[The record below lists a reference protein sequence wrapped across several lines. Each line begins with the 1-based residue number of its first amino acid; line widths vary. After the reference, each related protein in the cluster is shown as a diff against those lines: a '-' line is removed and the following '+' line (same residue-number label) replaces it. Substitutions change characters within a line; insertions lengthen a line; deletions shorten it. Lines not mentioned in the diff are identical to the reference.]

1 MQTIQNVVQSILGVG
16 AVAILPIM
24 IFILGCFFRM
34 KPLQALRSGLTVGI
48 GFQGVKLVVN
58 FLVETLNPVIQH
70 YAESGSGF
78 TIMDVGWETLSAAAW
93 TVQFA
98 AIFVPVGLILNFL
111 LIRKKIV
118 KTLNVDVWN
127 YWHLLRSAAIL
138 SLVLMFAGIEGTA
151 NYIISFIFGIFLT
164 VFIEKLGDWIAPW
177 WQKYFGLEGTT
188 CTTSLQLAGTLPI
201 ALIVNKIIDK
211 IPGINKIDVSYDHIG
226 KKVGDLANPTIIGA
240 ILGAFLAIITGQ
252 NVATI
257 IQTAVGLSAAITLT
271 PRMVKLF
278 MEGISPISTA
288 ARDYMIDKLGEDAD
302 FNIGVDIAL
311 GVGDQTVI
319 TSSAIMIPIAILIAF
334 IYPGNK
340 FFPVAFFG
348 SSLLYAMATI
358 CMVTKGNVFRAI
370 ICGMFYMIFCFFAF
384 NITASLCTQ
393 FVANAGVIEIA
404 SGTMVNAGGIN
415 NFFDVLLAIINNF
428 IH

>member
-1 MQTIQNVVQSILGVG
+1 MQGIQSFVQSILDVG

-34 KPLQALRSGLTVGI
+34 KPMQALRSGLIVGI

-70 YAESGSGF
+70 YAGSGEGF

-93 TVQFA
+93 TVEFA
-98 AIFVPVGLILNFL
+98 ALFVPVGLIINFI
-111 LIRKKIV
+111 LIRTKFV

-138 SLVLMFAGIEGTA
+138 SLVLMFAGVTGTA
-151 NYIISFIFGIFLT
+151 NYVISFVFGIFLT
-164 VFIEKLGDWIAPW
+164 VFIEKIGDWIAPW

-201 ALIVNKIIDK
+201 ALLVNKIMDALPGIRKVNISYERIGDK
-211 IPGINKIDVSYDHIG
+211 IGEF
-226 KKVGDLANPTIIGA
+226 ANPTIIGA

-252 NVATI
+252 SIPVI
-257 IQTAVGLSAAITLT
+257 IQTSVGLSAAITLT

-278 MEGISPISTA
+278 MEGISPLSTA
-288 ARDYMIDKLGEDAD
+288 ARDYMIRKLGEDAE

-311 GVGDQTVI
+311 GVGNQTVI

-334 IYPGNK
+334 VYPGNK

-358 CMVTKGNVFRAI
+358 CMVTKGNVFRAV
-370 ICGMFYMIFCFFAF
+370 ICGIFYMIFCFFAF
-384 NITASLCTQ
+384 NITAPLCTE

-404 SGTMVNAGGIN
+404 EGTMVNAGGIN
-415 NFFDVLLAIINNF
+415 NFFDVLLAVVNTVIS
-428 IH
+428 